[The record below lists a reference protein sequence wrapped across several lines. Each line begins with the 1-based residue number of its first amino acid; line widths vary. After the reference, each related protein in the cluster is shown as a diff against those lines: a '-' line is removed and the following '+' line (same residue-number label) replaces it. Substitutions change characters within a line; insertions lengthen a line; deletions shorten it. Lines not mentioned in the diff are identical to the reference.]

1 MIVVERLDI
10 GIIKS
15 VNEKYLIFDLIIRIR
30 NQLIMKIEI

>member
-1 MIVVERLDI
+1 MIVIERLDM

-15 VNEKYLIFDLIIRIR
+15 VNEKYLIFDLIIRIK